1 MAGWLV
7 GGLVGWPVGWVGLV
21 GLVPIE
27 TVFGISGGSDRDSFW
42 DLGRFRSRQF
52 WGFRAVPIEA
62 VFGI

>member
-27 TVFGISGGSDRDSFW
+27 TVFWI
-42 DLGRFRSRQF
+42 
-52 WGFRAVPIEA
+52 
-62 VFGI
+62 